1 MKDRIEEILKSNFP
15 DDVDKTAS
23 EINSMFESHLEE
35 VRKTYQERIGFLE
48 RQIKT
53 NP

>member
-15 DDVDKTAS
+15 DDVDKTAF